1 VLRLC
6 LQTSINTG
14 FVDDVNVNTGGKL
27 VSFLITVPA
36 DVEKLNTLGEPS
48 LYNSNVT
55 LPTPIG
61 TVSVVYAGSPGNWVN
76 CKVAV

>member
-1 VLRLC
+1 VPRLC

-14 FVDDVNVNTGGKL
+14 FDDDVNVNTGGKL
-27 VSFLITVPA
+27 GSFLITVPA

-48 LYNSNVT
+48 LYNSRVT

-61 TVSVVYAGSPGNWVN
+61 VASAVYAGSPGN
-76 CKVAV
+76 